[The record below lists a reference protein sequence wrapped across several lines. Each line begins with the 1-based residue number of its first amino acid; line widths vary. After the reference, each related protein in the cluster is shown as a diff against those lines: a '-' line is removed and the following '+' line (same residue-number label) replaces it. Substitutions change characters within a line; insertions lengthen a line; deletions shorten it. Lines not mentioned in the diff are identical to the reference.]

1 MILDVWQMH
10 WLRLLG
16 YFERNVGVD
25 DGRLVDGLL
34 LLLLVLQM
42 LHLRTDGFVPVV
54 VNLRGGFA
62 SLRLGLLAGSSG
74 QVFVD
79 WWMMLML
86 LRMVLLMFLHVFRR
100 LWSMSVTAGTA
111 IGRV

>member
-34 LLLLVLQM
+34 LVLQM
-42 LHLRTDGFVPVV
+42 LNLRTEGFVPVV

-86 LRMVLLMFLHVFRR
+86 LLMVLLMFVHVFRR